1 MAHFDIASKNNKL
14 KSLEEMINQPD
25 FWDDQNKALSIVN
38 EKNELDN
45 IVNSYFF
52 VQSKIRDVSETYDM
66 IKEMYDE
73 ELHALICE
81 ELIVIEEKLHEFEI
95 ATLLSNEFDNNDAI
109 IEIHPGAG
117 GTESQDWA
125 DMLYRMYVRYA
136 ESHNFKITI
145 IDELGGS
152 L

>member
-52 VQSKIRDVSETYDM
+52 VQSKIKDVSETYDM

-73 ELHALICE
+73 VEKADFFLTSYEPDFAPHLRYITTGTSGAFQLVYGF
-81 ELIVIEEKLHEFEI
+81 LKPVVIHEKFSGI
-95 ATLLSNEFDNNDAI
+95 NGFDDKNSVIYSD
-109 IEIHPGAG
+109 
-117 GTESQDWA
+117 S
-125 DMLYRMYVRYA
+125 M
-136 ESHNFKITI
+136 
-145 IDELGGS
+145 
-152 L
+152 